1 MFNNELVKYRRICN
15 GRIICS
21 ILDRNIAI
29 ENGEDIRVYGMDSL
43 LKVQLV
49 IGIENEYNIEF
60 ADEDLDQKSFTTID
74 EICQLIN
81 KYKK

>member
-1 MFNNELVKYRRICN
+1 MTKNS
-15 GRIICS
+15 S

>member
-1 MFNNELVKYRRICN
+1 MEEKIKK
-15 GRIICS
+15 IICS

-49 IGIENEYNIEF
+49 IGIENEFNIEF

>member
-1 MFNNELVKYRRICN
+1 MEEKIRK
-15 GRIICS
+15 IICS
-21 ILDRNIAI
+21 ILDKNVVI
-29 ENGEDIRVYGMDSL
+29 ENGQDIRVYGMDSL

-49 IGIENEYNIEF
+49 IGIENEFKIEF

>member
-1 MFNNELVKYRRICN
+1 MEEKIKK
-15 GRIICS
+15 IICS

-29 ENGEDIRVYGMDSL
+29 ENGEDIRVYCMDSL

>member
-1 MFNNELVKYRRICN
+1 
-15 GRIICS
+15 
-21 ILDRNIAI
+21 
-29 ENGEDIRVYGMDSL
+29 MDSL

>member
-1 MFNNELVKYRRICN
+1 MEEKIKK
-15 GRIICS
+15 IICS